1 MNISRDSEQNP
12 FPPGEGRDGA
22 IYEEAVA
29 LLKQL
34 IATPSFSKEE
44 NDTAEIIGTF
54 FEKHTISFSRVGNNI
69 YAKNKH
75 YDVNKPSILLNSHH
89 DTVLPNKGY
98 SIDPFTPLEKEGK
111 LFGLGSNDAGGC
123 LVSLIAT
130 FLHFYEREN
139 TAHNVVFAASAEEE
153 ISGVNGIELVL
164 PYLGKIDF
172 GIVGEPT
179 KLEMAVAERGLMV
192 IDCIAAGR
200 AGHAARKEGEN
211 ALYKALDDINW
222 IRNYQFDKVSD
233 LLGESRLTV
242 TVIDT
247 ENKQHNVV
255 PAQCKYV
262 IDVRVNEL
270 YTFDEILEALK
281 ANLKSQFKPRTTR
294 MKSTSISLNH
304 ALVRAGI
311 NLGKGYYGSPTTSD
325 KALMPFPT
333 LKMGP
338 GDSAR
343 SHTADE
349 FIYLSEIEDGIATYI
364 KMLEQIV

>member
-1 MNISRDSEQNP
+1 MKQIT
-12 FPPGEGRDGA
+12 
-22 IYEEAVA
+22 EEAIR

-44 NDTAEIIGTF
+44 NETAEILGAF
-54 FEKHTISFSRVGNNI
+54 FDEHSIPYSRVGNNI
-69 YAKNKH
+69 YAKNKS
-75 YDVNKPSILLNSHH
+75 YDVNKESILLNSHH
-89 DTVLPNKGY
+89 DTVKPNKGY
-98 SIDPFTPLEKEGK
+98 TMDPFTPIEKDGK
-111 LFGLGSNDAGGC
+111 IFGLGSNDAGGC

-130 FLHFYEREN
+130 FLHYYHQDN
-139 TAHNVVFAASAEEE
+139 LKYNVVFAASAEEE

-164 PYLGKIDF
+164 PYLGNINF

-192 IDCIAAGR
+192 IDCTAQGR
-200 AGHAARKEGEN
+200 AGHAARNEGEN
-211 ALYKALDDINW
+211 ALYKAIDDINW
-222 IRNYQFDKVSD
+222 IRNYHFEKVSE

-247 ENKQHNVV
+247 DNKQHNVV
-255 PAQCKYV
+255 PSQCKFV

-270 YTFDEILEALK
+270 YTFEEILEALK
-281 ANLKSQFKPRTTR
+281 LNLKSQFKPRTTR
-294 MKSTSISLNH
+294 MKSTSI
-304 ALVRAGI
+304 ALDHPLVKAGI
-311 NLGKGYYGSPTTSD
+311 ALGRGYYGSPTTSD
-325 KALMPFPT
+325 KALMPFAT

-349 FIYLSEIEDGIATYI
+349 YIYVDELKDGIDTYI
-364 KMLEQIV
+364 KLLDQLVL

>member
-1 MNISRDSEQNP
+1 MNTLNINILLTD
-12 FPPGEGRDGA
+12 
-22 IYEEAVA
+22 AVG

-34 IATPSFSKEE
+34 IAIPSFSKEE
-44 NDTAEIIGTF
+44 NDTAELICDF
-54 FEKHTISFSRVGNNI
+54 FARHEIPFSRVGNNV

-75 YDVNKPSILLNSHH
+75 YDSSKQSILLNSHH
-89 DTVLPNKGY
+89 DTVKPNKGY
-98 SIDPFTPLEKEGK
+98 TNDPFTAIEKDGK
-111 LFGLGSNDAGGC
+111 IFGLGSNDAGGC

-130 FLHFYEREN
+130 FLYFYDQEN
-139 TAHNVVFAASAEEE
+139 LNHNIVFAASAEEE

-164 PYLGKIDF
+164 PYLGQIDF
-172 GIVGEPT
+172 GVVGEPT

-192 IDCIAAGR
+192 IDCIANGR
-200 AGHAARKEGEN
+200 SGHAARNEGEN
-211 ALYKALDDINW
+211 ALYKAMDDISW
-222 IRNYQFDKVSD
+222 IRKYQFARVSD
-233 LLGESRLTV
+233 LLGESRLSV
-242 TVIDT
+242 TVIET

-255 PAQCKYV
+255 PSQCKFV

-281 ANLKSQFKPRTTR
+281 NNLKSQFKPRTTR
-294 MKSTSISLNH
+294 MKSTSI
-304 ALVRAGI
+304 ALDHPLVKAG
-311 NLGKGYYGSPTTSD
+311 LALHKGYYGSPTTSD

-349 FIYLSEIEDGIATYI
+349 YIYVDEIKDGIATYI
-364 KMLEQIV
+364 QLLDEFI

>member
-1 MNISRDSEQNP
+1 MDIQNL
-12 FPPGEGRDGA
+12 
-22 IYEEAVA
+22 YNQAVV

-44 NDTAEIIGTF
+44 NETAEILMAF
-54 FEKHTISFSRVGNNI
+54 FDKHNVEYKRIGNNI
-69 YAKNKH
+69 YAKNK
-75 YDVNKPSILLNSHH
+75 YYNESKPTILLNSHH
-89 DTVLPNKGY
+89 DTVKPNKGY
-98 SIDPFTPLEKEGK
+98 TLDPFIPIEKDGK

-123 LVSLIAT
+123 LISLIAT
-130 FLHFYEREN
+130 FLNFYNAEN
-139 TAHNVVFAASAEEE
+139 TKYNVVFAASAEEE

-164 PYLGKIDF
+164 PYLGNIDF

-192 IDCIAAGR
+192 IDCTAPGR

-211 ALYKALDDINW
+211 ALYNAMDDIYW
-222 IRNYQFDKVSD
+222 IKNYQFEKISD

-242 TVIDT
+242 TVIET

-255 PAQCKYV
+255 PAQCKFV

-270 YTFDEILEALK
+270 YTFEEILDTLK
-281 ANLKSQFKPRTTR
+281 KNLKSSFKPRTTR
-294 MKSTSISLNH
+294 MKSTSINLDH
-304 ALVRAGI
+304 PLVQAGS

-349 FIYLSEIEDGIATYI
+349 YIFLYEIKEGIETYI
-364 KMLEQIV
+364 KLISQIV

>member
-1 MNISRDSEQNP
+1 MKNFLYDS
-12 FPPGEGRDGA
+12 
-22 IYEEAVA
+22 AVL

-44 NDTAEIIGTF
+44 QGTAEIIASF
-54 FEKHTISFSRVGNNI
+54 FDQNQIVYSRVGNNL

-75 YDVNKPSILLNSHH
+75 YDINKPSILLNSHH

-98 SIDPFTPLEKEGK
+98 TMDPFTPFEKDGK

-130 FLHFYEREN
+130 FLHFYNQEN
-139 TAHNVVFAASAEEE
+139 TKYNIVFAASAEEE

-164 PYLGKIDF
+164 PNLGNIDF

-179 KLEMAVAERGLMV
+179 QLEMAVAERGLMV
-192 IDCIAAGR
+192 IDCVAQGS
-200 AGHAARKEGEN
+200 AGHAARDEGEN
-211 ALYKALDDINW
+211 ALYKALEDVNW
-222 IRNYQFDKVSD
+222 IRNFKFDKASA
-233 LLGESRLTV
+233 LLGECRLTV
-242 TVIDT
+242 TVIETD
-247 ENKQHNVV
+247 NKQHNVIPV
-255 PAQCKYV
+255 QCKFV
-262 IDVRVNEL
+262 IDARVNEL
-270 YTFDEILEALK
+270 YNFDEILEVFKL
-281 ANLKSQFKPRTTR
+281 NLKSSFKPRSTR
-294 MKSTSISLNH
+294 MKSTSI
-304 ALVRAGI
+304 ALDHPLVKAGI
-311 NLGKGYYGSPTTSD
+311 HLGKGYYGSPTTSD

-349 FIYLSEIEDGIATYI
+349 FIYLKEIEAGILAYI
-364 KMLEQIV
+364 QLIDQIL

>member
-1 MNISRDSEQNP
+1 MGLSTIQQEQKSSMNNRDIKILQA
-12 FPPGEGRDGA
+12 DV
-22 IYEEAVA
+22 ID
-29 LLKQL
+29 LLKLL

-44 NDTAEIIGTF
+44 NDTAELICSF
-54 FEKHTISFSRVGNNI
+54 FDKHQIPFSRVGNNV
-69 YAKNKH
+69 YAKNKF
-75 YDVNKPSILLNSHH
+75 YDVSKQSILLNSHH
-89 DTVLPNKGY
+89 DTVKPNKGY
-98 SIDPFTPLEKEGK
+98 THDPFDPIEKDGK
-111 LFGLGSNDAGGC
+111 IFGLGSNDAGGC

-130 FLHFYEREN
+130 FLYFYEQEN
-139 TAHNVVFAASAEEE
+139 LNHNVVFAASAEEE

-172 GIVGEPT
+172 GVVGEPT

-192 IDCIAAGR
+192 IDCTANGR
-200 AGHAARKEGEN
+200 SGHAARNEGEN
-211 ALYKALDDINW
+211 ALYKAVDDINW
-222 IRNYQFDKVSD
+222 IRNYRFEKVSP
-233 LLGESRLTV
+233 LLGESRITV

-255 PAQCKYV
+255 PSQCKFV

-270 YTFDEILEALK
+270 YSFDEILEALK
-281 ANLKSQFKPRTTR
+281 NNLKSQFKPRTTR
-294 MKSTSISLNH
+294 MKSTSISLEH
-304 ALVRAGI
+304 PLVRAGLA
-311 NLGKGYYGSPTTSD
+311 LGKGYYGSPTTSD

-349 FIYLSEIEDGIATYI
+349 FIYINEIRDGIETYI
-364 KMLEQIV
+364 QLLDEFI